1 MKLSEFKNEKAL
13 DVLAE
18 IIEPITEIVTDSE
31 VKAYIKEKNKIKAI
45 SKAIKNHKKEIIY
58 ILAVLDD
65 KPLEGYEINLATLPL
80 KIMEVLSDEVL
91 NDFFTSVTSRI
102 S

>member
-1 MKLSEFKNEKAL
+1 MRLSEFKNEKAL

-18 IIEPITEIVTDSE
+18 IIEPITEIVTDE
-31 VKAYIKEKNKIKAI
+31 DVKNSIKEKNKIKAI

-65 KPLEGYEINLATLPL
+65 EPIETYEVNLATLPF
-80 KIMEVLSDEVL
+80 KIMEILSDEVL
-91 NDFFTSVTSRI
+91 NDFFTSVTNRI

>member
-18 IIEPITEIVTDSE
+18 IIEPITEIVSDEE
-31 VKAYIKEKNKIKAI
+31 VKACIKEKKKIRGIA
-45 SKAIKNHKKEIIY
+45 KAIKNHKKEIIY

-65 KPLEGYEINLATLPL
+65 EPVETYEVNLATLPF
-80 KIMEVLSDEVL
+80 KIMEILSDEVL
-91 NDFFTSVTSRI
+91 NDFFTSVAIRI

>member
-1 MKLSEFKNEKAL
+1 MRLSEFKNEKAL
-13 DVLAE
+13 DALAE
-18 IIEPITEIVTDSE
+18 IIEPITEIVTDE
-31 VKAYIKEKNKIKAI
+31 DVKNSIKEKNKIKAI

-65 KPLEGYEINLATLPL
+65 EPIETYEVNLATLPF
-80 KIMEVLSDEVL
+80 KIMEILSDEVL
-91 NDFFTSVTSRI
+91 NDFFTSVTNRI